1 MTSQF
6 DFSAS
11 DWNVVASTPVLVGLA
26 VAKAEDSGYFGSKKE
41 TKTLDSNMAANGDE
55 SAARSLIE
63 QAVTTETSP
72 EVEAAMALP
81 AAALADA
88 AVAACTELTEILGAT
103 TEPKE
108 AQGYKSWVLNVANEV
123 AEAAK
128 EDGVRVSPGEAAL
141 INRVRDALSLTPAD

>member
-1 MTSQF
+1 VPPVSCRR
-6 DFSAS
+6 S
-11 DWNVVASTPVLVGLA
+11 PVLVGLA

-41 TKTLDSNMAANGDE
+41 TRTLDSKMVADGDE
-55 SAARSLIE
+55 SAARALID

-88 AVAACTELTEILGAT
+88 AVAACVELTEILGSTA
-103 TEPKE
+103 EHSE
-108 AQGYKSWVLNVANEV
+108 AHGYKTWVLNVANEV

-141 INRVRDALSLTPAD
+141 INRVREALALTPAG